1 MKEDDRIAEKRLRE
15 TNIALK
21 NAIFT
26 IQKIDVLV
34 AHILSDLHGPH
45 SPAKIGAAA
54 VIAEGIQR
62 ETELFR

>member
-1 MKEDDRIAEKRLRE
+1 MATKEDERIAEKR
-15 TNIALK
+15 LK

>member
-1 MKEDDRIAEKRLRE
+1 MTKEGESVRIAEKRL
-15 TNIALK
+15 K
-21 NAIFT
+21 NAVFV

-34 AHILSDLHGPH
+34 AHILSDLHGPQ
-45 SPAKIGAAA
+45 SAAKIGAAA